1 MLNYKNCKTD
11 ENTLFSFIVPVYNAS
26 KYLKKCVDSL
36 LSQTYKNWEAIIV
49 DDGSQ
54 DNSWCIIQ
62 EYAQKDCRIIPFHQN
77 NTGAGAARN
86 KAIVMAKGEWIVFVD
101 ADDYISSDYLSLLSE
116 KTSGNDLVFIDIL
129 RVSEDGKTIEKQ
141 FMSKYAELSKDSLIR
156 GQITGYINW
165 GGCRK
170 CVRTSLLHQNDIRYS
185 NFKNG
190 EELMFTFKEM
200 FYSKSYAF
208 LDTKPVYY
216 YVEHQMTL
224 SSLPLSD
231 PLGDIVEPLK
241 ELIKSVHLYDSYANT
256 VNAFN
261 VFAVIVSI
269 DRLTGLFSGKELK
282 REVSSRLKK
291 YHASYE
297 TNAGVDNKYLVLK
310 AKIFIPLLKYNISW
324 PIILIS
330 RLRRFIYEHR
340 KKNKLPT
347 EQISISK
354 END

>member
-1 MLNYKNCKTD
+1 M
-11 ENTLFSFIVPVYNAS
+11 
-26 KYLKKCVDSL
+26 
-36 LSQTYKNWEAIIV
+36 
-49 DDGSQ
+49 
-54 DNSWCIIQ
+54 
-62 EYAQKDCRIIPFHQN
+62 
-77 NTGAGAARN
+77 
-86 KAIVMAKGEWIVFVD
+86 
-101 ADDYISSDYLSLLSE
+101 
-116 KTSGNDLVFIDIL
+116 FIDIL

-165 GGCRK
+165 GGCRE

>member
-77 NTGAGAARN
+77 NTGAGAAHN

-165 GGCRK
+165 GG
-170 CVRTSLLHQNDIRYS
+170 V
-185 NFKNG
+185 
-190 EELMFTFKEM
+190 
-200 FYSKSYAF
+200 
-208 LDTKPVYY
+208 
-216 YVEHQMTL
+216 
-224 SSLPLSD
+224 
-231 PLGDIVEPLK
+231 
-241 ELIKSVHLYDSYANT
+241 
-256 VNAFN
+256 
-261 VFAVIVSI
+261 
-269 DRLTGLFSGKELK
+269 
-282 REVSSRLKK
+282 
-291 YHASYE
+291 
-297 TNAGVDNKYLVLK
+297 
-310 AKIFIPLLKYNISW
+310 
-324 PIILIS
+324 
-330 RLRRFIYEHR
+330 
-340 KKNKLPT
+340 
-347 EQISISK
+347 
-354 END
+354 